1 MDSAQTLV
9 LIFAAPEYFDDPTP
23 IGELCKAYPAAK
35 IMGCSSAGEIAQT
48 KVNDASLSV
57 AIMKFEH
64 TKLAHTSTAVPK
76 PSESY
81 AAGEYI
87 AQQLPTDGL
96 RGVFVLADG
105 LAVNGSQLVSGLG
118 RVPHHVPVTGGMAA
132 DGARFQRTW
141 VLHEGQPK
149 AGMVTAVGFYGE
161 KFHMTHGARGGW
173 EAFGP
178 ERIITRSENNI
189 LYELDGKPA
198 LALYKE
204 YLGELAADLPS
215 SGLKF
220 PLTIR
225 DGEKDTKCLVRT
237 ILGVDE
243 EKQALIFAGDVPEGF
258 LARLM
263 RASFD
268 RLVGGAVEASE
279 LAMQHLDTRS
289 PMLAV
294 AVSCVGRRLVLGEH
308 VEDETEAMLSQFP
321 DGTKQVGFYGY
332 GGISPYSTGSC
343 DFHNQTMML
352 TTLEE
357 D

>member
-1 MDSAQTLV
+1 MINTFTYKTDQGWSVDTFPDMDSEQTLV
-9 LIFAAPEYFDDPTP
+9 LVFAAPAYFDDPAP
-23 IGELCKAYPAAK
+23 IRQLCSSYPTSK
-35 IMGCSSAGEIAQT
+35 ILGCSTAGEIAGT
-48 KVNDASLSV
+48 RVNDASLSV

-64 TKLAHTSTAVPK
+64 TNLVLTSTVVSNA
-76 PSESY
+76 SDSY
-81 AAGEYI
+81 AAGEAI

-105 LAVNGSQLVSGLG
+105 LEVNGSQLVSGLG

-141 VLHEGQPK
+141 VLHDGKPK
-149 AGMVTAVGFYGE
+149 TGMVTALGFYGE

-178 ERIITRSENNI
+178 ERKITRSENNI

-204 YLGELAADLPS
+204 YLGELAVDLPS

-225 DGEKDTKCLVRT
+225 DGYADTKCLVRT
-237 ILGVDE
+237 ILGIDE
-243 EKQALIFAGDVPEGF
+243 KNQALIFAGDVPEGF

-268 RLVGGAVEASE
+268 RLVGGAVEASAL
-279 LAMQHLDTRS
+279 LATNR
-289 PMLAV
+289 V
-294 AVSCVGRRLVLGEH
+294 VR
-308 VEDETEAMLSQFP
+308 F
-321 DGTKQVGFYGY
+321 
-332 GGISPYSTGSC
+332 
-343 DFHNQTMML
+343 
-352 TTLEE
+352 
-357 D
+357 